1 VKSAMNDILVV
12 DDNPALLGMLEEV
25 FKWNGYTVRT
35 ASDGFEAL
43 AAIRD
48 RLPDVLLSDLNMP
61 RMSGFELLSIV
72 RRRFPTMAVIAMSGD
87 HSGTLT
93 CRGIAADG
101 FYPKGAISIARLF
114 EILSEID
121 DEGVRQFRRAAA
133 PIWIP
138 GVPIHQSDRSTTAV
152 ACPECLRAFSHPLNE
167 GESLLQECHCP
178 HCSSPVRLAFVR
190 QPAEMDKTA
199 LTLPAT
205 ENTIG
210 PYTYSHETSVSFDP
224 AFPRG
229 SQYLYREI
237 KQQTNPEEPTCWRY
251 L

>member
-1 VKSAMNDILVV
+1 MNDILVV

-25 FKWNGYTVRT
+25 FQWNGYTVRT

-87 HSGTLT
+87 HSATLIS
-93 CRGIAADG
+93 RGIAADG
-101 FYPKGAISIARLF
+101 FYPKGTASVARLF

-121 DEGVRQFRRAAA
+121 DEGARQSRRAAA

-167 GESLLQECHCP
+167 GALLQQEIQCP
-178 HCSSPVRLAFVR
+178 HCSTPVRLALVR
-190 QPAEMDKTA
+190 QPEAIDRTPLQFSTAENRTGQ
-199 LTLPAT
+199 PA
-205 ENTIG
+205 
-210 PYTYSHETSVSFDP
+210 HF
-224 AFPRG
+224 
-229 SQYLYREI
+229 
-237 KQQTNPEEPTCWRY
+237 C
-251 L
+251 